1 MTIQTSYFPLQGG
14 LNLEAPPLA
23 TSPGELIDCAN
34 YEALTGGGYR
44 RIEGYVL
51 YDGQDT
57 ATGAVPGTGDVL
69 GVHLYKG
76 ELYAVRDDASN
87 GRLYKA
93 TSSGWVEVDNTFTWT
108 AGGTY
113 RFCNYNFFGQDDQET
128 MYIVNGIDKAVQFD
142 GTTLTQITTGS
153 GTDNPNCV
161 IGHKYH
167 LFLGVESSLV
177 NSATG
182 NPLDYTAAS
191 GAAEIAVGDTISDL
205 VIAPNA
211 LLIACQDSTQ
221 TLYGSSSA
229 DFQLSKLNS
238 TGAYA
243 GTIKDVQGVV
253 VGADRRGIMALS
265 TSTTYSN
272 FDYNS
277 LSNKIESLAKLFDRD
292 SVAVLSLKNNQY
304 RIFKDSVGLYITF
317 AGNQIIGI
325 TKALYGHNVRS
336 ACSGIDTNRD
346 PVSFFGSSDGNV
358 YKMDTGGSFNGDD
371 IYAFI
376 VTSFHHYSGPTQQK
390 RFRLI
395 QPDMRVSGNTSQ
407 IFIRG
412 TTDYGAGAISRSAS
426 PELYT
431 SGGALWDYSTWD
443 QFTYDSLYHHDAK
456 SRCSLTGTNMAVM
469 ISSQSNADSIHTMY
483 GVTIH
488 YSPRRL
494 KR

>member
-1 MTIQTSYFPLQGG
+1 MSIQTTYFPLQGG
-14 LNLEAPPLA
+14 LNLESPPLA
-23 TSPGELIDCAN
+23 TNPGELIDCAN

-44 RIEGYVL
+44 RIEGYRL
-51 YDGQDT
+51 FDGQDT
-57 ATGAVPGTGDVL
+57 ATMSVPGTGKVR
-69 GVHLYKG
+69 GVHIYKG

-87 GRLYKA
+87 GRLYKQSTA
-93 TSSGWVEVDNTFTWT
+93 GWVEVDSNFTWST
-108 AGGTY
+108 GGTY

-128 MYIVNGIDKAVQFD
+128 MYIVNGLDKAVQFD

-153 GTDNPNCV
+153 GTDAPNCV

-182 NPLDYTAAS
+182 NPLDYQAVN
-191 GAAEIAVGDTISDL
+191 GAAEIAVGDTIHDL

-211 LLIACQDSTQ
+211 LMIACQDSTQ
-221 TLYGSSSA
+221 VLYGE
-229 DFQLSKLNS
+229 DQTNFKLNKLNS

-253 VGADRRGIMALS
+253 VGADRRGIMSLS
-265 TSTTYSN
+265 TSTTFSN

-277 LSNKIESLAKLFDRD
+277 LSNKIESMAKVLDET

-304 RIFKDSVGLYITF
+304 RVFRERTGLYLTF
-317 AGNQIIGI
+317 AGNQLVGI
-325 TKALYGHNVRS
+325 TKVLFNHEVRC
-336 ACSGIDTNRD
+336 ACSGIDSSRE
-346 PVSFFGSSDGNV
+346 PVSFFGSDDGNV

-376 VTSFHHYSGPTQQK
+376 VTSFHHYAGPTQQK

-395 QPDMRVSGNTSQ
+395 QPDMRITGNTAQ
-407 IFIRG
+407 VFIRG
-412 TTDYGAGAISRSAS
+412 TTDYGAGAISRAAS

-443 QFTYDSLYHHDAK
+443 QFTYDSLYHYDAK
-456 SRCSLTGTNMAVM
+456 ARCSLTGTNMAVM
-469 ISSQSNADSIHTMY
+469 ISSQSNADSIHALY

>member
-1 MTIQTSYFPLQGG
+1 VTIQTSYFPLQGG

-191 GAAEIAVGDTISDL
+191 GAAEIAVGDTIS
-205 VIAPNA
+205 
-211 LLIACQDSTQ
+211 
-221 TLYGSSSA
+221 G
-229 DFQLSKLNS
+229 
-238 TGAYA
+238 
-243 GTIKDVQGVV
+243 
-253 VGADRRGIMALS
+253 
-265 TSTTYSN
+265 
-272 FDYNS
+272 
-277 LSNKIESLAKLFDRD
+277 
-292 SVAVLSLKNNQY
+292 
-304 RIFKDSVGLYITF
+304 
-317 AGNQIIGI
+317 
-325 TKALYGHNVRS
+325 RS
-336 ACSGIDTNRD
+336 
-346 PVSFFGSSDGNV
+346 
-358 YKMDTGGSFNGDD
+358 
-371 IYAFI
+371 
-376 VTSFHHYSGPTQQK
+376 
-390 RFRLI
+390 
-395 QPDMRVSGNTSQ
+395 
-407 IFIRG
+407 
-412 TTDYGAGAISRSAS
+412 
-426 PELYT
+426 
-431 SGGALWDYSTWD
+431 
-443 QFTYDSLYHHDAK
+443 
-456 SRCSLTGTNMAVM
+456 
-469 ISSQSNADSIHTMY
+469 
-483 GVTIH
+483 
-488 YSPRRL
+488 
-494 KR
+494 

>member
-14 LNLEAPPLA
+14 LNLESPPLA

-44 RIEGYVL
+44 RIEGYTL
-51 YDGQDT
+51 YDGQAT
-57 ATGAVPGTGDVL
+57 ASQSVPGVGKVR
-69 GVHLYKG
+69 GVHIYKG
-76 ELYAVRDDASN
+76 DTYAVRDDANN

-93 TSSGWVEVDNTFTWT
+93 TSTGWVEVNSNFTWST
-108 AGGTY
+108 GGTY
-113 RFCNYNFFGQDDQET
+113 RFCNYNFYGQDEQET

-161 IGHKYH
+161 LGHKYH

-177 NSATG
+177 NSSTG
-182 NPLDYTAAS
+182 NPLSYDPVT

-205 VIAPNA
+205 VVAPNA
-211 LLIACQDSTQ
+211 LMIACQDSTQ
-221 TLYGSSSA
+221 ALYGDDA
-229 DFQLSKLNS
+229 TNFALSKLNS

-243 GTIKDVQGVV
+243 GTIKDVQGLV
-253 VGADRRGIMALS
+253 VGADRRGIMSLS
-265 TSTTYSN
+265 TSTTFSN

-277 LSNKIESLAKLFDRD
+277 LSNKIESLAKLMDEQ

-304 RIFKDSVGLYITF
+304 RVFRDKTGLYLTF
-317 AGNQIIGI
+317 AGNEIVGI
-325 TKALYGHNVRS
+325 TKVLFNHTIRC
-336 ACSGIDTNRD
+336 ACSGLDTDRNA
-346 PVSFFGSSDGNV
+346 VSFFGSDDGNV
-358 YKMDTGGSFNGDD
+358 YMMDTGGSFNGDD

-376 VTSFHHYSGPTQQK
+376 VTSFHSYSGPTQQK

-395 QPDMRVSGNTSQ
+395 QPDMRVSGTTAQ
-407 IFIRG
+407 VYIRG

-426 PELYT
+426 PELHT
-431 SGGALWDYSTWD
+431 TGGALWDYSSWD
-443 QFTYDSLYHHDAK
+443 LFSFDSLYHLDAK
-456 SRCSLTGTNMAVM
+456 ARCSLTGTNMAVM
-469 ISSQSNADSIHTMY
+469 ISSQGSGDNIHALY

-488 YSPRRL
+488 HSPRRL